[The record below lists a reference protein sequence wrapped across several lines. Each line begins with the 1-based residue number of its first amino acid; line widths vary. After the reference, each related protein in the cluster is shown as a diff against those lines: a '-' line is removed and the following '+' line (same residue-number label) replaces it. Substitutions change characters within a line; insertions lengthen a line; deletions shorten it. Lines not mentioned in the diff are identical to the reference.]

1 MKVPKAAMSIPAITT
16 INFNPKGEKPMKTF
30 VLALIMTLFALPTFA
45 ADHQHADSWLKPVEA
60 KYVCMMNNK
69 AFDKPQM
76 AVEVEGKTYY
86 GCCPMCKDILQ
97 KDASKRSAKDPVSG
111 NAVDKASAVIGTDA
125 HGMVYYFENEE
136 NFNKYASGPMPEM
149 NHEHM
154 EGMDM
159 EGMDM
164 KGMKEHGQ

>member
-1 MKVPKAAMSIPAITT
+1 
-16 INFNPKGEKPMKTF
+16 MKTF
-30 VLALIMTLFALPTFA
+30 VLALILTLFALPAFA
-45 ADHQHADSWLKPVEA
+45 ADHQHDDSWLKPVEA

-111 NAVDKASAVIGTDA
+111 NAVDKCGGFHAAGLGKADHVEIGRA
-125 HGMVYYFENEE
+125 HV
-136 NFNKYASGPMPEM
+136 
-149 NHEHM
+149 
-154 EGMDM
+154 
-159 EGMDM
+159 
-164 KGMKEHGQ
+164 